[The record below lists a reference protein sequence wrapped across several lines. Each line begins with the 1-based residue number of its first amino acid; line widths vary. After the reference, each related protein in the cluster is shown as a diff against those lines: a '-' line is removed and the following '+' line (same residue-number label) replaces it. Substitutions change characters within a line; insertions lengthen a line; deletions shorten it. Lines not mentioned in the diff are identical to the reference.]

1 MSANDEG
8 EEDVVWRDSPLFGH
22 LQDLG
27 LLDDVSIEDRSIT
40 TAATTPDLENDPLV
54 FDEKTEDG
62 NALEEAA
69 AASKIDESQES
80 ALLCSA
86 RSFMWPQQ
94 HSLVMEVK
102 VARAILESELL
113 VQEDEEFLNNFVL
126 NDEILTEFNSLM
138 AEKPSHFSSVLSDV
152 VLFSGSVAAVAGA
165 VLYLSEKA
173 KAATAAA
180 ALLPTALAAMTSVRI
195 GNKVNDEAD
204 AKHFHQI
211 IELLLTD
218 MKRFKQLVR

>member
-1 MSANDEG
+1 MSATEEGDE
-8 EEDVVWRDSPLFGH
+8 EVVWKDSPLFGH

-27 LLDDVSIEDRSIT
+27 LLEDVSIEDRSIT

-54 FDEKTEDG
+54 FDEKDG
-62 NALEEAA
+62 NALEEAV
-69 AASKIDESQES
+69 SKIDESKES

-102 VARAILESELL
+102 VAQAILESELL

-126 NDEILTEFNSLM
+126 NDEILAEFNALL
-138 AEKPSHFSSVLSDV
+138 EDKPSHFSSVLSDV